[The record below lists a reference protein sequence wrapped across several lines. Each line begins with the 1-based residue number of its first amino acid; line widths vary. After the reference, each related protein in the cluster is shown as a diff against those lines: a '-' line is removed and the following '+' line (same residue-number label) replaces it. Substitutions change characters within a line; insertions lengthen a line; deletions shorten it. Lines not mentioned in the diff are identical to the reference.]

1 MSRRAALSKE
11 DLELHELRQSQQAL
25 LALERECADLPRKL
39 ALEMRER
46 ESTMPPLAEI
56 ADRKR
61 RREHEETVSRGEAKN
76 ILRDQHRSLML
87 LFLLL
92 TATGALVWWGL
103 KLMQGTDQPW

>member
-1 MSRRAALSKE
+1 MSRRARLTPE
-11 DLELHELRQSQQAL
+11 DQELLELRESEQAL
-25 LALERECADLPRKL
+25 MRRQKEYADLPRKL
-39 ALEMRER
+39 AAEMRER

-76 ILRDQHRSLML
+76 ILRDQNRSLVL

-92 TATGALVWWGL
+92 TATGTLVWWGL
-103 KLMQGTDQPW
+103 RLMQG